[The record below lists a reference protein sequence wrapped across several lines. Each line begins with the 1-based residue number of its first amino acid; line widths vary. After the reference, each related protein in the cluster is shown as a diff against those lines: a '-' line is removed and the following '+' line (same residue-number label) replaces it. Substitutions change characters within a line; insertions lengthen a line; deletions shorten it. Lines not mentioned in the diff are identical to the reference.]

1 MARRNSAYAA
11 EANDYARGAA
21 GIAPRLAL
29 FVVSV
34 VFVGFFVNAFQ
45 YVIEADAT
53 ASRIVPAL
61 ACLFGMLYLQLAV
74 FSNPNAQ
81 LHSTRGRVALAA
93 QFCLVVV
100 PLAFYGDAWT
110 GMPGFFAGAA
120 LLVLRP
126 LPAWIVFGVVSLG
139 AGYVQAI
146 LTDDSLQSLYIAK
159 LTATTGLIVFGLSWL
174 RSVVNG
180 LDEARSSLAGLAVTR
195 ERLRFAR
202 DLHDLLGFSLSA
214 ITLKSELTHRL
225 VPTMPD
231 RARKELAE
239 ILDISRKALS
249 DVRAVASSHRELS
262 LSEEIVSARSVLAA
276 AEVTVVLDVAAASIE
291 RVPPKVRSALATVL
305 REGVTNLLRHS
316 KADRCA
322 ITVTRDSQNVAI
334 EIVNDGVHRNGLE
347 GSAGSEGS
355 VGSVASVGNGIGNLT
370 ARVEALGGTLTAGGG
385 AEADTHRLYAR
396 IPLPTDGDPAADGT
410 NDDLFDRTPSMAPR
424 LAHLVVVA
432 VFIGYTLNSVVFA
445 LAANLD
451 ASGMIVASACSA
463 LSFTLVLGFF
473 TRPGAKLRSPKGFLA
488 LVVQAALTYLPV
500 LLYQDPMLG
509 LPGFLAGCAL
519 LALPN
524 AAGIVAFVGVV
535 TSIGAVQWMYGG
547 NEVDIGYGFLAT
559 INHGLVVYGLSRL
572 RSMVYVMH
580 KARTELAHLAVT
592 KERLRF
598 ARDLHDLLGNSL
610 SYITMKCE
618 LTRLL
623 AAKDPVGAMYQLTGI
638 LSVSRKALADVRAVA
653 SSYRE
658 LSLEEEIESAH
669 ALLAAARVEVTLS
682 VDDSRLPQPI
692 RAVLAI
698 MLHEGVTN
706 LLRHSNASHCAI
718 ALSHSETHVTMDIT
732 NDGVDTPRTPA
743 ATGGIHILTSR
754 IADLD
759 GTLCA
764 RPDPKTGTYRLRAQ
778 IPLP

>member
-1 MARRNSAYAA
+1 VARRNSAYAA
-11 EANDYARGAA
+11 EANDYARDAA

-45 YVIEADAT
+45 YVIDAGPT
-53 ASRIVPAL
+53 VGRIAPAL
-61 ACLFGMLYLQLAV
+61 ACLFAMLYLQLAV

-81 LHSTRGRVALAA
+81 LRGPRGYLALAA

-100 PLAFYGDAWT
+100 PLIFYGNAWT

-126 LPAWIVFGVVSLG
+126 LPGWIVFGIVSLG
-139 AGYVQAI
+139 AGYVQAV
-146 LTDDSLQSLYIAK
+146 LTDDSLQALYIAK

-174 RSVVNG
+174 RSLVNG

-231 RARKELAE
+231 RARKELTE
-239 ILDISRKALS
+239 ILDISRKALA

-262 LSEEIVSARSVLAA
+262 LAEEVVSARSVLAA
-276 AEVTVVLDVAAASIE
+276 AEVAVTINVEADDVPVKI
-291 RVPPKVRSALATVL
+291 RSALATVL

-316 KADRCA
+316 KAEQCVIA
-322 ITVTRDSQNVAI
+322 VARDSRGVSI
-334 EIVNDGVHRNGLE
+334 EIVNDGVRCHKDGTDRTDRTDSTDIG
-347 GSAGSEGS
+347 A
-355 VGSVASVGNGIGNLT
+355 GIGNLT
-370 ARVEALGGTLTAGGG
+370 ARVEALDGSLTAGYGPD
-385 AEADTHRLYAR
+385 ETHRLYAW
-396 IPLPTDGDPAADGT
+396 IPLPADDDPVIDAAG
-410 NDDLFDRTPSMAPR
+410 DDLFDRTPSMAPR
-424 LAHLVVVA
+424 LAYLVVVA
-432 VFIGYTLNSVVFA
+432 VFVGYTLNSVVFA

-451 ASGMIVASACSA
+451 ATGTIVASACSA
-463 LSFTLVLGFF
+463 LSFAMVLGFF
-473 TRPGAKLRSPKGFLA
+473 TRPGAKLRSPQGFLA
-488 LVVQAALTYLPV
+488 LVVQAVLTYLPV
-500 LLYQDPMLG
+500 LLYEDPMLG

-524 AAGIVAFVGVV
+524 AAGIGAFVGVV
-535 TSIGAVQWMYGG
+535 ASIGAVQWMYGG
-547 NEVDIGYGFLAT
+547 TEVDIGYGFLAT
-559 INHGLVVYGLSRL
+559 INHGLVVYGMSRL

-610 SYITMKCE
+610 SYITMKVE

-623 AAKDPVGAMYQLTGI
+623 ADKDPVGAMYQLTGI

-658 LSLEEEIESAH
+658 LSLDEEIESAR
-669 ALLAAARVEVTLS
+669 ALLAAARIEVTLS
-682 VDDSRLPQPI
+682 VDGSRLPQPI

-706 LLRHSNASHCAI
+706 LLRHSNARHCAI
-718 ALSHSETHVTMDIT
+718 SLSHTDTHVTMDIT
-732 NDGVDTPRTPA
+732 NDGIMEQRTPA

-764 RPDPKTGTYRLRAQ
+764 HPDPNTGTYRLRAE